1 MQGQRRK
8 AQWLQEINGFVLSS
22 LFERLTIAPVGAITG
37 GHHSSCSVSPK
48 GWLAAPSKMPIAWL
62 DLPRLPTAFIMSQ
75 HPTIK
80 QVLPVMS
87 IFPTGSS
94 EW

>member
-1 MQGQRRK
+1 MHGQRRK
-8 AQWLQEINGFVLSS
+8 AQWLQEINGFALSS
-22 LFERLTIAPVGAITG
+22 LFEWLTIGTFGAING
-37 GHHSSCSVSPK
+37 GHYSPCGVSPK
-48 GWLAAPSKMPIAWL
+48 GWLAAPSKMSISWL

-80 QVLPVMS
+80 EVLPVMP